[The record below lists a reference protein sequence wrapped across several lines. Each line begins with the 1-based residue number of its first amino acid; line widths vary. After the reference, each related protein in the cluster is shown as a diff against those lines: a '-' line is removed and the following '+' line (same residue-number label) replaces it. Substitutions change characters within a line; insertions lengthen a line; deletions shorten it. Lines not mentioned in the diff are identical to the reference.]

1 MIFASFDTLG
11 PESKNTSQLG
21 HQLISHEFAEGLKMA
36 KIGFWALIRHFLQ
49 KSKISIWA
57 LQMLPRQVLT
67 ANSENSTNFTPICL
81 FLAQTLKFSFLR
93 SVSTNG
99 FYCCLTSKIRS
110 ESRKIKIPVNCVLGL
125 FKVLN
130 RYFELNE
137 GVWSRFEQ
145 NKIFRFF
152 GEN

>member
-1 MIFASFDTLG
+1 
-11 PESKNTSQLG
+11 
-21 HQLISHEFAEGLKMA
+21 MA
-36 KIGFWALIRHFLQ
+36 KIGFWAPIRHFLQ
-49 KSKISIWA
+49 KSKISTWA
-57 LQMLPRQVLT
+57 LQKLPRQVLT

-81 FLAQTLKFSFLR
+81 LLAQTLKFSFLR

-99 FYCCLTSKIRS
+99 FYCCQTIKIRS

-130 RYFELNE
+130 RCFELNK
-137 GVWSRFEQ
+137 GVLSRFEQ